1 MPEVAQ
7 SLERALSVGAF
18 TSLSAK
24 MRRSVVEILVG
35 LKSMKLKV
43 RLTLINLVGLT
54 EKTVGEDAFFGLE
67 IDARNAIAA
76 RQANAQPLVISLD

>member
-76 RQANAQPLVISLD
+76 RQANA